1 MVAVAVVVW
10 AHAAVADPAKA
21 TKAAKPA
28 RAQKAS
34 WSPRRAAPAK
44 SAQRPLP
51 PPHITLAVL
60 QYQAGGKSPGLVY
73 HAAQAYRA
81 QGDRAKAIELYD
93 QYLQLAPDGPAAAA
107 SRAELEHLRDVPQ

>member
-1 MVAVAVVVW
+1 LKDRW
-10 AHAAVADPAKA
+10 A
-21 TKAAKPA
+21 
-28 RAQKAS
+28 
-34 WSPRRAAPAK
+34 PRRAAPAK
-44 SAQRPLP
+44 PAQRPLP

-93 QYLQLAPDGPAAAA
+93 RYLQLAPDGPAAAA

>member
-10 AHAAVADPAKA
+10 AHAAAADPAKA
-21 TKAAKPA
+21 AKPTKPA
-28 RAQKAS
+28 PVLKDR
-34 WSPRRAAPAK
+34 WSPRRAASAK
-44 SAQRPLP
+44 PAQRPLP

-60 QYQAGGKSPGLVY
+60 QYQAGGKSPALVY
-73 HAAQAYRA
+73 HAAQAYRF